1 MHSTRFI
8 WLALLLV
15 FLSAQIVFAT
25 DLPPAP
31 KGYSWVRCDETKSA
45 FLKPN
50 GWFFK
55 KGKKGDNW
63 GYFISKEKIDQSGS
77 FTTGLTVNII
87 PNIPRK
93 KEMLPTEYA
102 AAFIQTGI
110 NNRKVVKEPW
120 QNDMGPFHAYGVVL
134 HNTDNKGGDFITH
147 ELAIGNDTTGTM
159 YLITF
164 EAPAASWKAAW
175 QLGEPMLQRFLI
187 DSDI

>member
-1 MHSTRFI
+1 MHSTKFI
-8 WLALLLV
+8 WLALLLLL
-15 FLSAQIVFAT
+15 LSAQIVFAT
-25 DLPPAP
+25 ELPPAP

-55 KGKKGDNW
+55 KGKKGDTW
-63 GYFISKEKIDQSGS
+63 GYVIS
-77 FTTGLTVNII
+77 
-87 PNIPRK
+87 NIPRK
-93 KEMLPTEYA
+93 KDMLPTEYA

-110 NNRKVVKEPW
+110 NNRKVIKEPW
-120 QNDMGPFHAYGVVL
+120 QNDMGPFQAYGVVL
-134 HNTDNKGGDFITH
+134 QNTDNKGGDFITH

-159 YLITF
+159 YMIIF

-187 DSDI
+187 DGDI